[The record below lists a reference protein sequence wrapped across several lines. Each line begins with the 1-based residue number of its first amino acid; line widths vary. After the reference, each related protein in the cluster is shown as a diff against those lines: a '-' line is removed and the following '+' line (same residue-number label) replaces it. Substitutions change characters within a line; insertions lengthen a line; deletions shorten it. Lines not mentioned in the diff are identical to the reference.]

1 MHDLGL
7 TQLLDRDIKILSELL
22 RSVSPRKSFSNHVNI
37 SSNYEDIKVTYER
50 QKHRLEIM
58 TEVEGSMSM
67 KSYRRRLAASPRVRK
82 NLIRQI
88 ESDVERDEDKNRT
101 PAEIIQD
108 VLACIKDRNEESATR
123 VDKLNSLVR
132 LIKNHERLKY
142 TYPAKPFLYGLR
154 FCVSDPVKEVRIAGY
169 RALRYLIAD
178 TETLKQITDLH
189 YDIFIMRSLAK
200 DPKLFNDEREQ
211 VLKLLRTFSDVPG
224 GTKLI
229 PLGVMRAIVSIAEQ
243 PDEKLRNICLET
255 LAEIMIREPKIVTSC
270 GGMRVLLQA
279 LIDGPVELA
288 EYLIMALLYVID
300 TPDSRECIRPGV
312 DLEIVLSGFTDA
324 CNKGSKFEQQVRAS
338 SRAIS
343 VLLKSWTGIIYLCR
357 DNKQAIKSIVES
369 LRITS
374 DETREIMLDMF
385 FDIFRIKAPNW
396 YPNFLSGKRIT
407 VYGNPEQ
414 KDNNI
419 GEPPPSSINVHDRL
433 NLLDH
438 HLVVLLDIF
447 MDSGLLD
454 ALVEII
460 EDKNQHV
467 ARKATL
473 FIGEI
478 LQLSNRLLSV
488 SRSIRIQSLP
498 RLFSLATKFDD
509 EIVRHSAT
517 AALSHIDNLNRTR
530 NRLQINSVDNDSSLN
545 PRSRNAR
552 QVENVKIKMGM
563 QIDDKHFVS
572 LLMESQVL
580 STKDGKKWDFETMME
595 LLQGPLLNPRR
606 LEEAIRSKF
615 VKRLIGFFRPTSR
628 RFSEIEK
635 TSENE
640 IFVTLG
646 CTLVST
652 LLACSDGVRYLESNK
667 FLRQIADGLNQL
679 DPINGT
685 SESEPLFSKERINN
699 TLTSGYFTIL
709 GYFSKYKEG
718 VRLLE
723 KFKIFNTFYHLSEL
737 RSREDLIKA
746 IITNLDYSLD
756 GHPRILL
763 SKVMTSGYKR
773 VRLYATKHLGLILR
787 TSSKKFNEWGIQLL
801 ITQLYD
807 PAMEVCQMA
816 VRVLE
821 ETCNH
826 KENIESLVML
836 RPSLDHLG
844 EVGNPLLLR
853 FLSTSIGFKYL
864 SEFDYVEREM
874 DEWFQS
880 RNQYYVTQ
888 LEVMLSTALKL
899 GGGDNRFDDDDKMQP
914 FDGISPP
921 HFYGELAK
929 TNEGCQLLREK
940 GHFREFAKFVRAHK
954 LESRDASGI
963 AKLKSVLWTV
973 GNIGSSKSG
982 LQFLEEEDIIK
993 DIVFI
998 AENSS
1003 VLSLKGT
1010 CYFVLGLI
1018 TKTASGIEMLE
1029 DLGWECVYDANTG
1042 IGTGLCIP
1050 VNSQAFLSF
1059 PKWKYTGFESA
1070 LDTPSKPIVPCS
1082 SVERNLFKAMANLT
1096 NRILSNAGSRSL
1108 SKIRSQHPEVFTNL
1122 STYYKAIQMLSTYHY
1137 RLPSRRLI
1145 SELFDVDFTSE
1156 ALEELD
1162 RLVEVQQNDELNG
1175 ISDENSEDGNAED
1188 IQQNDKKFTRTHR
1201 GSDGVIAV
1209 MSEDQNDINAEET
1222 VPKQALSPVL
1232 VIKGFRI

>member
-1 MHDLGL
+1 
-7 TQLLDRDIKILSELL
+7 
-22 RSVSPRKSFSNHVNI
+22 
-37 SSNYEDIKVTYER
+37 
-50 QKHRLEIM
+50 M
-58 TEVEGSMSM
+58 TEVEGGSMR
-67 KSYRRRLAASPRVRK
+67 SYRRRITAFPSDVSSLRVRR

-108 VLACIKDRNEESATR
+108 VLTCIKDRGEEPATR
-123 VDKLNSLVR
+123 VEKLNSLVR

-142 TYPAKPFLYGLR
+142 TYPAEPFLRGLR
-154 FCVSDPVKEVRIAGY
+154 FCVSDSVKEVRIAGY

-178 TETLKQITDLH
+178 IETLEQIMNLH
-189 YDIFIMRSLAK
+189 YDIFMMRSLTK

-211 VLKLLRTFSDVPG
+211 VLKILRTFSD
-224 GTKLI
+224 I
-229 PLGVMRAIVSIAEQ
+229 PSGIKFISLGIMRSLVSIAEQ
-243 PDEKLRNICLET
+243 SDEKLRNICLET
-255 LAEIMIREPKIVTSC
+255 LAEIMIREPKKITHC

-279 LIDGPVELA
+279 LIDGPTELA
-288 EYLIMALLYVID
+288 EYLMMAFLYVID
-300 TPDSRECIRPGV
+300 TPDSRECIRPGI

-324 CNKGSKFEQQVRAS
+324 CNKGTKSDQHIKAS

-343 VLLKSWTGIIYLCR
+343 VLLKSWTGIIFLCR

-374 DETREIMLDMF
+374 DDTREIMLDMF
-385 FDIFRIKAPNW
+385 FNIFRIKTPKW
-396 YPNFLSGKRIT
+396 YPSFLSGKRIT
-407 VYGNPEQ
+407 VYGSPEPEG
-414 KDNNI
+414 NNN
-419 GEPPPSSINVHDRL
+419 GEPPPLSTSVQDRL

-438 HLVVLLDIF
+438 HLVILLDIF
-447 MDSGLLD
+447 IDSGLLD

-467 ARKATL
+467 ARRATL

-488 SRSIRIQSLP
+488 SRSMRIQSLP

-530 NRLQINSVDNDSSLN
+530 NRLQVNGVNDESSVDLSNT
-545 PRSRNAR
+545 RRRNAR

-563 QIDDKHFVS
+563 QIDDRHFTNM
-572 LLMESQVL
+572 LLESQVL
-580 STKDGKKWDFETMME
+580 NTKDGTKWNFETVME

-606 LEEAIRSKF
+606 LEDAIKSKF
-615 VKRLIGFFRPTSR
+615 VKRLIGFFRPSSR
-628 RFSEIEK
+628 RFSEIERS
-635 TSENE
+635 TESERY
-640 IFVTLG
+640 VQMG
-646 CTLVST
+646 CTLIST
-652 LLACSDGVRYLESNK
+652 LLACVDGIKYLEGNK

-679 DPINGT
+679 DPIHGT
-685 SESEPLFSKERINN
+685 FEIEPLFSKERINN

-709 GYFSKYKEG
+709 GNFSKNKDG

-723 KFKIFNTFYHLSEL
+723 RFKIFNTFYHLSEL
-737 RSREDLIKA
+737 KSREDLIKA

-773 VRLYATKHLGLILR
+773 VRLYATKHLGQVLR

-826 KENIESLVML
+826 KENIELLVKL

-853 FLSTSIGFKYL
+853 FMSTSIGFNYL
-864 SEFDYVEREM
+864 SEFDYVEKEM
-874 DEWFQS
+874 DEWFQ
-880 RNQYYVTQ
+880 
-888 LEVMLSTALKL
+888 LD
-899 GGGDNRFDDDDKMQP
+899 GDDNNIDDDEKDVKMQS

-929 TNEGCQLLREK
+929 TKEGCRLLREK
-940 GHFREFAKFVRAHK
+940 GHFHEFANFVRAHR
-954 LESRDASGI
+954 LESRDKSVI
-963 AKLKSVLWTV
+963 MKLKSVLWAV
-973 GNIGSSKSG
+973 GNIGSSRSG
-982 LQFLEEEDIIK
+982 LQFLEEENIVK
-993 DIVFI
+993 DIVYI
-998 AENSS
+998 AENSA

-1018 TKTASGIEMLE
+1018 AKTASGVEILE
-1029 DLGWECVYDANTG
+1029 ELNWECVYDTFTG

-1050 VNSQAFLSF
+1050 TNSEAFLSF
-1059 PKWKYTGFESA
+1059 PRWTYDGFESSP
-1070 LDTPSKPIVPCS
+1070 DIPSKSIVPDTQ
-1082 SVERNLFKAMANLT
+1082 VEKDLLKAMANLT
-1096 NRILSNAGSRSL
+1096 NKILSSAGSR
-1108 SKIRSQHPEVFTNL
+1108 I
-1122 STYYKAIQMLSTYHY
+1122 IQMLSTYHY
-1137 RLPSRRLI
+1137 RLPTRRLI
-1145 SELFDVDFTSE
+1145 SELFDVNFT
-1156 ALEELD
+1156 LETFEDLD
-1162 RLVEVQQNDELNG
+1162 RLLGTQQNEVNG
-1175 ISDENSEDGNAED
+1175 IMNGRLTGDDDNVEDSQH
-1188 IQQNDKKFTRTHR
+1188 QQKMEKFKRTHR
-1201 GSDGVIAV
+1201 GSDVVIAV
-1209 MSEDQNDINAEET
+1209 MSEDRNDTNTEEI
-1222 VPKQALSPVL
+1222 VPKQALSPVM
-1232 VIKGFRI
+1232 VIRGFRT

>member
-1 MHDLGL
+1 
-7 TQLLDRDIKILSELL
+7 
-22 RSVSPRKSFSNHVNI
+22 
-37 SSNYEDIKVTYER
+37 
-50 QKHRLEIM
+50 M
-58 TEVEGSMSM
+58 TEVEGSM
-67 KSYRRRLAASPRVRK
+67 KSYRRRLAAFPRVRR
-82 NLIRQI
+82 NLMRQI

-108 VLACIKDRNEESATR
+108 VLTCIKDRTEESVTR

-142 TYPAKPFLYGLR
+142 TYPANPFLHGLR
-154 FCVSDPVKEVRIAGY
+154 FCVSDSVKEVRIAGY

-178 TETLKQITDLH
+178 AGTLEQIINLH

-200 DPKLFNDEREQ
+200 DPKSFNDEREQ
-211 VLKLLRTFSDVPG
+211 VLKLLRTFSDVPD
-224 GTKLI
+224 GTKFI
-229 PLGVMRAIVSIAEQ
+229 PLGVMRSIVSIAEQ
-243 PDEKLRNICLET
+243 SDEKLRNMCIET
-255 LAEIMIREPKIVTSC
+255 LAEIMIRNPKIVTSC
-270 GGMRVLLQA
+270 GGMRVLLQS
-279 LIDGPVELA
+279 LIDGPVELS

-324 CNKGSKFEQQVRAS
+324 CNKGTKSDQHIKAS

-343 VLLKSWTGIIYLCR
+343 VLLKSWTGIIFLCR

-385 FDIFRIKAPNW
+385 FNIFRIKIPKW
-396 YPNFLSGKRIT
+396 YPSFLSGKRIT

-414 KDNNI
+414 KDNNS
-419 GEPPPSSINVHDRL
+419 GDPPPLSTSDNDRL

-438 HLVVLLDIF
+438 HLVILLDIF
-447 MDSGLLD
+447 MGSGLLD

-530 NRLQINSVDNDSSLN
+530 NRLQVNNTDNDSTSIDV
-545 PRSRNAR
+545 PRRNAR
-552 QVENVKIKMGM
+552 QVESVKIKMGM
-563 QIDDKHFVS
+563 QIDDRHFTNM
-572 LLMESQVL
+572 LLESQVL
-580 STKDGKKWDFETMME
+580 QTKDGTKWNFETMME

-606 LEEAIRSKF
+606 LEESIKSKF
-615 VKRLIGFFRPTSR
+615 IKRLIGFFRPTSR

-635 TSENE
+635 TPENE
-640 IFVTLG
+640 HFVQLG
-646 CTLVST
+646 CTLIST
-652 LLACSDGVRYLESNK
+652 LLACSDGIKYLEGNK
-667 FLRQIADGLNQL
+667 FLRQIAEYLNQL

-685 SESEPLFSKERINN
+685 PESEPLFSKDRINS

-709 GYFSKYKEG
+709 GNFSKYKEG
-718 VRLLE
+718 IRLLE
-723 KFKIFNTFYHLSEL
+723 KFKIFNTFYRLTEL

-773 VRLYATKHLGLILR
+773 VRLYATKHLGQILR

-864 SEFDYVEREM
+864 SEFDYVEKEM
-874 DEWFQS
+874 DDWFQS

-888 LEVMLSTALKL
+888 LEVMLAKTLRL
-899 GGGDNRFDDDDKMQP
+899 DGDDNRFEDDDKMP

-940 GHFREFAKFVRAHK
+940 GHFREFANFVREHK
-954 LESRDASGI
+954 SESRDKASI
-963 AKLKSVLWTV
+963 AKLKSILWAI

-993 DIVFI
+993 DIVHI
-998 AENSS
+998 AEQSA

-1010 CYFVLGLI
+1010 CYFGLGLI
-1018 TKTASGIEMLE
+1018 AKTASGIEMLE
-1029 DLGWECVYDANTG
+1029 ELGWECVYDTYTG

-1050 VNSQAFLSF
+1050 VDSQAFLSF
-1059 PKWKYTGFESA
+1059 PRWTYTGFESA
-1070 LDTPSKPIVPCS
+1070 LDIPSKPIVPS
-1082 SVERNLFKAMANLT
+1082 TQVERSLLKAMANLT
-1096 NRILSNAGSRSL
+1096 NRILSSTGSRNL

-1122 STYYKAIQMLSTYHY
+1122 STYYKVIQMLSTYHY

-1145 SELFDVDFTSE
+1145 SELFNVNFTSE
-1156 ALEELD
+1156 ALEDLD
-1162 RLVEVQQNDELNG
+1162 KLVEAQQHDELNG
-1175 ISDENSEDGNAED
+1175 ISDSNSTEDGNAED
-1188 IQQNDKKFTRTHR
+1188 AKQREKKFRRTHR

-1209 MSEDQNDINAEET
+1209 MSEDQHDINTEEI
-1222 VPKQALSPVL
+1222 VPKQALSPVT
-1232 VIKGFRI
+1232 VIKGFRV